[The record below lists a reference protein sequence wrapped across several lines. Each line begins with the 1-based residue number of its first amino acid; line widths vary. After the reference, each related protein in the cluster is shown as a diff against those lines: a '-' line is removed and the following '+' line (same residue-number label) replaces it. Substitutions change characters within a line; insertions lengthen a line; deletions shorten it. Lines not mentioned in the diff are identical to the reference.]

1 METIVIVILCIALAV
16 FGVMTLGQGFMTATD
31 IAALSVED
39 ITVSKGELARTGIAI
54 IDGRSTGSNTIELVM
69 ENAGQVKMAS
79 FDKWDLIV
87 EYYDNDYVAYSKW
100 LPYTDGSL
108 NDNEWLISGFF
119 LDASANTT
127 EAFEPDILNPEE
139 EMKLSVELDP
149 PPRAGSTLTSTVIT
163 PNGVA
168 DSYSFL
174 Y

>member
-39 ITVSKGELARTGIAI
+39 ITVSKGESARTGISI
-54 IDGRSTGSNTIELVM
+54 IDGRSTGITTVELVM

-79 FDKWDLIV
+79 FDKWDMIV

-100 LPYTDGSL
+100 LPYTDGTL
-108 NDNEWLISGFF
+108 NDNEWLISGLF
-119 LDASANTT
+119 LDASANTP
-127 EAFEPDILNPEE
+127 EAFEPNVLNPEE
-139 EMKLSVELDP
+139 EMRLIIELNP
-149 PPRAGSTLTSTVIT
+149 PPRAGSTVITTVIT
-163 PNGVA
+163 PNGIA